1 MNNVTTGDAIDLNGS
16 TSINCRNFLPP
27 LEVYYD
33 VYAIPLAISLIIGGV
48 IWLWVAF
55 AFVQVIRR
63 IKRMTEKNQV
73 MVLII
78 ANTVYLTVVTFNVVA
93 LVLPP
98 VAVVCDIIAF
108 LAFCWCILVFFRFL
122 KKAVGGDSVIL
133 ALYESKAAT
142 PPPVCPC
149 FRFIYDKKRQL
160 TAIRFGIIQLPF
172 YNSVVAAIQ
181 LIIYSIDKDLFSDV
195 FYIILPFIIA
205 SIVLYVGASASFI
218 KTVAPLYPENPIFKR
233 FFLLQLV
240 LIITKPQII
249 ILELIYNAISFE
261 CTEAGE
267 PKVYVNMIKQ
277 LLILIEVAIVVF
289 YSYRFYTKE
298 LQPSRE
304 KEGTKNS
311 AFEA

>member
-1 MNNVTTGDAIDLNGS
+1 MSNVTAEKAIDLNGS
-16 TSINCRNFLPP
+16 ASINCRNYLPP
-27 LEVYYD
+27 FEVYYD
-33 VYAIPLAISLIIGGV
+33 VYAIPLTILLIIGAA
-48 IWLWVAF
+48 IWLWVTF

-98 VAVVCDIIAF
+98 VAVICDIIPF

-122 KKAVGGDSVIL
+122 KKSVGGDSVIL
-133 ALYESKAAT
+133 ALYESKAVA

-160 TAIRFGIIQLPF
+160 TAIRFGIIQLPV
-172 YNSVVAAIQ
+172 YNSVVASIQ
-181 LIIYSIDKDLFSDV
+181 LIIYTIDKDLFSDV

-205 SIVLYVGASASFI
+205 SIVFYVGASVSFI

-249 ILELIYNAISFE
+249 ILELVYNSISFE
-261 CTEAGE
+261 CTDAGE

-298 LQPSRE
+298 QQPSRE
-304 KEGTKNS
+304 KDGTKNA